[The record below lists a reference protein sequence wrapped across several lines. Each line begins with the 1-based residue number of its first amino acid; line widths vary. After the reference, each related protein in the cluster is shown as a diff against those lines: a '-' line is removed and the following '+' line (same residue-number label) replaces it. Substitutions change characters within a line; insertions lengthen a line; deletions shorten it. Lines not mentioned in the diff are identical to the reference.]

1 MGTASKASV
10 SMFYEIIKDQ
20 TGQSLKLDVHL
31 LDHKKPTLLTSGFFC

>member
-20 TGQSLKLDVHL
+20 TGWPITKIRR
-31 LDHKKPTLLTSGFFC
+31 TSIRP